1 MWTNEN
7 RARYDRSHLRYPSD
21 LSDDE
26 WKLVE
31 PLIPPGKRGGDKRT
45 VIMREVVNGLMY
57 ILSTGCQ
64 WRAIPKDLPPRSTL
78 YDYFDLWSWDGT
90 LDLIHYELYVK
101 CREAI
106 GREASPTAAVIDSQ
120 SVKSAEKASKAL
132 KKMLW
137 GKRRDSCK
145 IVASI
150 NLQLTELR
158 MQKPHDNSKAS
169 PAAFVQDNTL
179 IAVIELGLSNWLVA
193 GLIPGVSREPLKKL
207 EPNPEDLLKLLHGW
221 RDEAIKAGR
230 PITRIAVAYET
241 GRDSFWL
248 ARWLRER
255 GIDAHV
261 IHATSVAVSREHRRA
276 KTDRLDTAM
285 LKRGFLG
292 WLRGERG
299 HCTVAIVP
307 TMEEED
313 AKRPYREREGLVHE
327 QTRVVNRMKSALI
340 QFGVRNF
347 NPKLRQAR
355 VRLETVRTPEGKSLP
370 PNTIAALR
378 RDMERLKIIKEQ
390 IKAIE
395 QARLQQFEQKP
406 EALANRMV
414 YLLVRIYG
422 LGWETADL
430 LVHELLSRTL
440 RDRKAVARYAGLTG
454 SPDESGSKRREKG
467 LSRSG
472 NARVRKIMIQLAWR
486 MVKFQ
491 PDSALVQWFK
501 QRTENAKGSRKPM
514 IVALARKLIIAL
526 WRYANDGVIPEGFR
540 LHSAA

>member
-1 MWTNEN
+1 
-7 RARYDRSHLRYPSD
+7 
-21 LSDDE
+21 
-26 WKLVE
+26 
-31 PLIPPGKRGGDKRT
+31 
-45 VIMREVVNGLMY
+45 MREVVNGLMY

-64 WRAIPKDLPPRSTL
+64 WRAIPKDLPPKSSV
-78 YDYFDLWSWDGT
+78 YDYFDLWTYDGT
-90 LDLIHYELYVK
+90 LERIHYALYEQ
-101 CREAI
+101 CREREQ
-106 GREASPTAAVIDSQ
+106 REASPTAAIIDSQ
-120 SVKSAEKASKAL
+120 
-132 KKMLW
+132 
-137 GKRRDSCK
+137 
-145 IVASI
+145 
-150 NLQLTELR
+150 
-158 MQKPHDNSKAS
+158 
-169 PAAFVQDNTL
+169 
-179 IAVIELGLSNWLVA
+179 
-193 GLIPGVSREPLKKL
+193 
-207 EPNPEDLLKLLHGW
+207 
-221 RDEAIKAGR
+221 
-230 PITRIAVAYET
+230 
-241 GRDSFWL
+241 
-248 ARWLRER
+248 
-255 GIDAHV
+255 
-261 IHATSVAVSREHRRA
+261 RRA

-307 TMEEED
+307 TVEEED
-313 AKRPYREREGLVHE
+313 AKRSHREREGLVHE

-347 NPKLRQAR
+347 NPKLRKAR
-355 VRLETVRTPEGKSLP
+355 VKLETVRTPEGKSLP

-395 QARLQQFEQKP
+395 QTRLQQFEQKP